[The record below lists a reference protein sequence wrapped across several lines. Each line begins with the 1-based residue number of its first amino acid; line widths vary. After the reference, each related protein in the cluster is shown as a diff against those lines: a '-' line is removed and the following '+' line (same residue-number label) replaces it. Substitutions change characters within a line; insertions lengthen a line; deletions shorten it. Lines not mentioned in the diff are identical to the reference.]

1 MRLFGGVRMYELIV
15 LSLLMR
21 FPLHGYLI
29 AQIANDMIGPWAK
42 VSNGTLYPLLNRL
55 EQTGLIART
64 GDAQAPEQGQ
74 SEQQARTFVITEAG
88 RKRFYQVMMDTSS
101 NIGDYQRVFH
111 FKVPHLDLLQSR
123 ERLHLLNHYLNYCQA
138 CILHLK
144 THAANLAHE
153 IEEDHAIFR
162 ELALQSMQ
170 HREQLWRAEMEWVN
184 HLRTL
189 VARHIEHE
197 QP

>member
-1 MRLFGGVRMYELIV
+1 MYELIV

-42 VSNGTLYPLLNRL
+42 ISNGTLYPLLNRL
-55 EQTGLIART
+55 EQNGLIART
-64 GDAQAPEQGQ
+64 SDVQSLHNGQA
-74 SEQQARTFVITEAG
+74 EQQARTFTITESG

-101 NIGDYQRVFH
+101 NIGDYQRIFH
-111 FKVPHLDLLQSR
+111 LKVPYLDLLQER
-123 ERLHLLNHYLNYCQA
+123 ERLHLLNHYQNYCQA

-144 THAANLAHE
+144 THAGNLMHE
-153 IEEDHAIFR
+153 IEEDHAVFR

-170 HREQLWRAEMEWVN
+170 HREQLWQAEVDWITQ
-184 HLRTL
+184 LREL
-189 VARHIEHE
+189 VSV
-197 QP
+197 